1 LGLLVLV
8 PALAHADG
16 ALVFQRGT
24 ALWQKGDVGETKLA
38 DLEDNREVRW
48 IEATREGKLVV
59 LDLGGHAEWLLV
71 DDPPQTSTLYVS
83 GCTGRA
89 HPAPTA
95 DVLVC
100 PTADGPTLVAAV
112 QPDIS
117 MALPD
122 PLDDAAF
129 LGTSPVEV
137 VGLTADGVVA
147 LDRRRPTERRTLT
160 RPGATSHFLAAPD
173 GVHAVAVFGE
183 KMDARVRTF
192 LLDGQGV
199 SRQLGGPG
207 VPTLF
212 SWDSQWLMFQE
223 GDIANAP
230 KPGDEEGLLQPT
242 DRRDPFL
249 VAAPKAAARKKASP
263 AHESVTTRACVARA
277 TGGEVKCWDGYTG
290 MAFSPD
296 STRVLLKRDKVLYVG
311 KIAGVRPDAPVKVI
325 DNADGAAT
333 WVPVPLVPARPAT
346 APPAPAQKP

>member
-1 LGLLVLV
+1 LCLLFL

-16 ALVFQRGT
+16 VVVFQRGA
-24 ALWQKGDVGETKLA
+24 ALWQKGDGGETKLA
-38 DLEDNREVRW
+38 DLEDAREVRW

-59 LDLGGHAEWLLV
+59 LDLGGRAAWLLAG
-71 DDPPQTSTLYVS
+71 DAPQPTTRYTSS
-83 GCTGRA
+83 CTGRA

-95 DVLVC
+95 DVIVC
-100 PTADGPTLVAAV
+100 PSADGPTLMAAM

-129 LGTSPVEV
+129 LGASPVDV

-147 LDRRRPTERRTLT
+147 LDRRRPADRRALT

-173 GVHAVAVFGE
+173 GLHAVAVFGE

-199 SRQLGGPG
+199 PRQMGGPG
-207 VPTLF
+207 GPRLF
-212 SWDSQWLMFQE
+212 SWDSRWVMFQE

-230 KPGDEEGLLQPT
+230 RPGEDEGRR
-242 DRRDPFL
+242 DGRDPFL
-249 VAAPKAAARKKASP
+249 VAAPARKKAASTR
-263 AHESVTTRACVARA
+263 EGLTTRVCVARA

-290 MAFSPD
+290 MAFSLD
-296 STRVLLKRDKVLYVG
+296 STRVLLKREKGLYVG
-311 KIAGVRPDAPVKVI
+311 KIAGVRPDPPAKIV
-325 DNADGAAT
+325 DNVDGAAT
-333 WVPVPLVPARPAT
+333 WLAAPLPPAKPAARP
-346 APPAPAQKP
+346 

>member
-1 LGLLVLV
+1 MRRVFVLLAL
-8 PALAHADG
+8 PALARADG
-16 ALVFQRGT
+16 AIVFQRG
-24 ALWQKGDVGETKLA
+24 AAVWQKGDAGESKVAELGDA
-38 DLEDNREVRW
+38 REVRW
-48 IEATREGKLVV
+48 IEATREGKIVV
-59 LDLGGHAEWLLV
+59 LDLGGRAAWLLA
-71 DDPPQTSTLYVS
+71 DDPPRTSTLYAS
-83 GCTGRA
+83 ACTGRA
-89 HPAPTA
+89 RPAPTA
-95 DVLVC
+95 DVIVC
-100 PTADGPTLVAAV
+100 PGADGPTLMAAV

-129 LGTSPVEV
+129 LGASPVDV
-137 VGLTADGVVA
+137 VGLTAEGVVA
-147 LDRRRPTERRTLT
+147 LDRRRPTEKRALT

-212 SWDSQWLMFQE
+212 SWDSQWVMFQE

-230 KPGDEEGLLQPT
+230 KPGDEDGRLDAA
-242 DRRDPFL
+242 DRFL
-249 VAAPKAAARKKASP
+249 AAVPKAAAAAKRKAAP
-263 AHESVTTRACVARA
+263 ARESITTRVCVARA

-311 KIAGVRPDAPVKVI
+311 KIAGVRPDPPVKTI
-325 DNADGAAT
+325 DNVDGAAT
-333 WVPVPLVPARPAT
+333 WVPQQLVPAKPAT
-346 APPAPAQKP
+346 RGTP